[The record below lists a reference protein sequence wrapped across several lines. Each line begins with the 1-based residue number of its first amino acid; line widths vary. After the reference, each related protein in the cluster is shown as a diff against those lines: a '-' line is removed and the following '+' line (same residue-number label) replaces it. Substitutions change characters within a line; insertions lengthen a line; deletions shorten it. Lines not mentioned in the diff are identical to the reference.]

1 MHTPA
6 FTTAANRNSA
16 TAQNRIANDVS
27 RRALKSCA
35 YTRTL
40 YSKICPSNASEHKP
54 ILTAANGSAFFRLA
68 SAMNGNT
75 SESIPQ
81 VRLPTEHITE
91 IEIVV
96 DILSP
101 PSFAN
106 SIPQYGWNG
115 KNNAVQTI
123 NPHVNS

>member
-6 FTTAANRNSA
+6 FTTAANRNST

-27 RRALKSCA
+27 KRALKSCA

-68 SAMNGNT
+68 SAMSGST

-96 DILSP
+96 DIFVSSFLCEQYNILWVEWKGQYYAANK
-101 PSFAN
+101 PSR
-106 SIPQYGWNG
+106 
-115 KNNAVQTI
+115 
-123 NPHVNS
+123 

>member
-1 MHTPA
+1 MCIIYGKLMLRVLLYAA
-6 FTTAANRNSA
+6 FHLVHAHARVYNS
-16 TAQNRIANDVS
+16 RH
-27 RRALKSCA
+27 
-35 YTRTL
+35 TRTL

-96 DILSP
+96 DILYP